1 MFSAWTPE
9 IKPWGH
15 WKMGG
20 ANGRWEG
27 PMDQVKMEGP
37 MDQVNPRVRSL
48 TWNTISS
55 QQCTDRR
62 VNITVSSSEGGDHFR
77 EVKPQDQLHKIHL
90 ALTVLT
96 QEAICCYLDKS

>member
-37 MDQVNPRVRSL
+37 MDQVKMGGANGSGE
-48 TWNTISS
+48 S
-55 QQCTDRR
+55 QSQESHAEH
-62 VNITVSSSEGGDHFR
+62 NKLSTVH
-77 EVKPQDQLHKIHL
+77 
-90 ALTVLT
+90 
-96 QEAICCYLDKS
+96 